1 MIKKVIRTIHY
12 KAGYEVRT
20 ELIDGKEFACPDF
33 EILSAYT
40 SGGLY
45 IGDSKMAR
53 LLCKKRGI
61 KPEYRTPTSNVCSI
75 GFSEEQ
81 AKWFGWSHRAICG
94 FKVGDVVKE
103 GDVTAEYLPIG
114 FKAETIEQAKQMAS
128 AFAESVS

>member
-1 MIKKVIRTIHY
+1 MIKKVIRTRHY

-20 ELIDGKEFACPDF
+20 ELIDGQEFACPDF
-33 EILSAYT
+33 EIQSAYT
-40 SGGLY
+40 PDGLY
-45 IGDSKMAR
+45 IGDPKMAH

-61 KPEYRTPTSNVCSI
+61 KPEYRTPTSNVCTI

-81 AKWFGWSHRAICG
+81 AKWFGWSHRAIYG
-94 FKVGDVVKE
+94 FKVGDVIKV